1 MATRSDTNRIDAT
14 VLVVDDDDEFRA
26 ALAETLEE
34 EGCDVVDARTG
45 EAALALLDDAA
56 KGRVRVSDLL
66 VLDLLMPRMSG
77 LEVLQRLRKSR
88 RWASLPVLVV
98 TAVNDQ
104 MLPVRLDVPIA
115 FKPDVQVVLDAVRQQ
130 LARRRSPT

>member
-1 MATRSDTNRIDAT
+1 MATRSDTNGIDAT
-14 VLVVDDDDEFRA
+14 VLVVDDDDDFRA
-26 ALAETLEE
+26 ALAETLED

-56 KGRVRVSDLL
+56 KGRARAPDLL

-77 LEVLQRLRKSR
+77 IEVLQRLRKSR

-115 FKPDVQVVLDAVRQQ
+115 FKPDVQAVLDAVRQQ

>member
-1 MATRSDTNRIDAT
+1 MATRADTNRLDAT
-14 VLVVDDDDEFRA
+14 VLVVDDDDDFRA

-45 EAALALLDDAA
+45 EEALALLDEAA
-56 KGRVRVSDLL
+56 KGRVRAPDLL

-104 MLPVRLDVPIA
+104 MLPVRLDIPIA

>member
-1 MATRSDTNRIDAT
+1 M
-14 VLVVDDDDEFRA
+14 LVVDDDDDFRA
-26 ALAETLEE
+26 ALAELLEE
-34 EGCDVVDARTG
+34 DGCAVVDARTG

-56 KGRVRVSDLL
+56 KGRAGLRISWSSICSC
-66 VLDLLMPRMSG
+66 RGSSG